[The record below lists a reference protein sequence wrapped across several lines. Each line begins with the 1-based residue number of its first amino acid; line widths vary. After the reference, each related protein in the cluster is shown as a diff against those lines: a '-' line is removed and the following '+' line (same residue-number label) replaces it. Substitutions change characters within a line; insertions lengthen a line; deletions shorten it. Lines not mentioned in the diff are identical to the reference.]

1 MKSISIEQ
9 WHEQVDNNDN
19 AVIIDVRTEYQI
31 FDGIIENALNINVEN
46 ALLFVTEVKKLDPNK
61 AYYLYCGSG
70 SRSYKAG
77 LVMKSLGFKEVYNL
91 DCGYDGWIAAAEN
104 KE

>member
-1 MKSISIEQ
+1 MKSISLEQ
-9 WHEQVDNNDN
+9 WNEQLYNNDN

-31 FDGIIENALNINVEN
+31 LEGRIDNALNINVED

-61 AYYLYCGSG
+61 AYYLYCRSG

-91 DCGYDGWIAAAEN
+91 DCGYDGWIVSLEN
-104 KE
+104 